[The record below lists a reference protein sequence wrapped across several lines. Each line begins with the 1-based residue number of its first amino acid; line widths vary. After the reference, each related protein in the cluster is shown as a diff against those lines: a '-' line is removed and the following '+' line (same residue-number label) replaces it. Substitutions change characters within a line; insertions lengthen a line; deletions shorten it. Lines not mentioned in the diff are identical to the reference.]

1 MLLRTFRNSGDL
13 LADRRYVYA
22 QGAFEDGDFAAAADL
37 ARQAVERAPS
47 FAPAYALLGRAQA
60 ALGQN
65 ESAVASLGRALDLEP
80 DDPLGVRIDLVGL
93 DALPSHSAMTP
104 DYVRA
109 LFDDYAPRFECHL
122 VQALGYCGPELIADA
137 LRRACAKRFRDFRF
151 ARAVDLGCGT
161 GLMGQALAGSVEHLV
176 GVDLS
181 PRMLAQASR
190 TGPYDTLHE
199 TDAAAFLRGLP
210 DGACDLALAA
220 DVLPYMAALDD
231 LFEQAGRAMTPGGLF
246 AFTAQVHEGDG
257 VKLGRDARYAHSE
270 NYLQTTAGQAG
281 LRPVLI
287 EEASIRKDRGQPVPG
302 VVAVLEKE
310 LRRS

>member
-1 MLLRTFRNSGDL
+1 MLLRTLRTSGDL
-13 LADRRYVYA
+13 LADRRYAYA

-47 FAPAYALLGRAQA
+47 FAPAHALLGRAQA
-60 ALGQN
+60 ALGQ
-65 ESAVASLGRALDLEP
+65 SKAAVASLGRALDLEP
-80 DDPLGVRIDLVGL
+80 DDPLGVRIDLANL
-93 DALPSHSAMTP
+93 DVLPSDTAMTQA
-104 DYVRA
+104 YVQA
-109 LFDDYAPRFECHL
+109 LFDDYAPRFERHL
-122 VQALGYCGPELIADA
+122 VRTLDYCGPELIADA
-137 LRRACAKRFRDFRF
+137 LQRACTRRFRDFRF

-161 GLMGQALAGSVEHLV
+161 GLMGQALADAVEHLD

-181 PRMLAQASR
+181 PRMLAQAAKTR
-190 TGPYDTLHE
+190 LYDTLHE
-199 TDAAAFLRGLP
+199 TDAATFLRSLP
-210 DGACDLALAA
+210 DGGCDLVLAA

-231 LFEQAGRAMTPGGLF
+231 LFGQTSRSLAKGGLF
-246 AFTAQVHEGDG
+246 AFTAQVHDGDG
-257 VKLGRDARYAHSE
+257 VLLGQDARYAHSE
-270 NYLQTTAGQAG
+270 AYLQRVAGQAG